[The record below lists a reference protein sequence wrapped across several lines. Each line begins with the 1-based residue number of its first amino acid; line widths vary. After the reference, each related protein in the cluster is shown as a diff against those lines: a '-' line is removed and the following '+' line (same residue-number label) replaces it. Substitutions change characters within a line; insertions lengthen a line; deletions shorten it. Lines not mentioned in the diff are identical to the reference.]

1 MDGIHVEQMVS
12 QVIFLITIFIILSAL
27 FDKKLKN
34 GRKKTNDENDF
45 EMDAGR
51 HPDLRSDVV
60 HIVFERR

>member
-1 MDGIHVEQMVS
+1 MDGIHVEQTVS

-34 GRKKTNDENDF
+34 GKNNNENDF